1 MSERIAAAAAAALTA
16 AAPGMPASSQA
27 LQPGSSPSTITPEER
42 RALEALRR
50 PPNLFQRFAR
60 WIGLVLFFAAWQ
72 LLSVF
77 ILPRIDANLVTL
89 MPPPTAVAAGAWE
102 LIQSG
107 DLAKHFW
114 ASLKREAIA
123 FAYASVAIPIGLLMG
138 WSKTAQN
145 LLEPVFEM
153 LRPIPPIAWIP
164 LAILWFG
171 IGDLQNQFIIFLGI
185 FFPLLI
191 NTIAGVK
198 NVEHNVIRA
207 ARCLGAS
214 ETDVLVRIV
223 FRAALP
229 QIVTGVRVGLGVGWM
244 ALVAAELV
252 GATSGL
258 GWLISDARSV
268 LRTDIILVG
277 MISIGIAGLVID
289 QGLRWVAKKMLP
301 WSLAMTR

>member
-1 MSERIAAAAAAALTA
+1 MTHDTA
-16 AAPGMPASSQA
+16 AASADPSALTPAEQQA
-27 LQPGSSPSTITPEER
+27 VARMKSGSGPWFTGPSARLIGLGLFFGIWQAVSAVLLPKID
-42 RALEALRR
+42 
-50 PPNLFQRFAR
+50 PNL
-60 WIGLVLFFAAWQ
+60 V
-72 LLSVF
+72 S
-77 ILPRIDANLVTL
+77 L
-89 MPPPTAVAAGAWE
+89 MPPPTEVVAAAWE
-102 LIQSG
+102 LLRSG
-107 DLAKHFW
+107 DLLVHFW
-114 ASLKREAIA
+114 ASLKREMVA
-123 FAYASVAIPIGLLMG
+123 FVYACAAIPLGVLMG
-138 WSKTAQN
+138 WSRTAQN

-171 IGDLQNQFIIFLGI
+171 ISDLQNQFIIFLGI

-191 NTIAGVK
+191 NTITGVK
-198 NVEHNVIRA
+198 NVEHNIVRA

-214 ETDVLVRIV
+214 EKDVLVKVV

-229 QIVTGVRVGLGVGWM
+229 QIITGVRVGLGVGWM

-277 MISIGIAGLVID
+277 MISIGLAGLLID
-289 QGLRWVAKKMLP
+289 QGLRWVARKLLP
-301 WSLAMTR
+301 WSLAMTK

>member
-1 MSERIAAAAAAALTA
+1 MSNDAVAASADPSALT
-16 AAPGMPASSQA
+16 PAELQA
-27 LQPGSSPSTITPEER
+27 VARMKSGSGPWFTGPS
-42 RALEALRR
+42 A
-50 PPNLFQRFAR
+50 RF
-60 WIGLVLFFAAWQ
+60 IGLGLFFGIWQ
-72 LLSVF
+72 AVSALL
-77 ILPRIDANLVTL
+77 LPSIDANLVSL
-89 MPPPTAVAAGAWE
+89 MPPPTEVVAAAWE
-102 LIQSG
+102 LLRSG
-107 DLAKHFW
+107 DLLVHFW
-114 ASLKREAIA
+114 ASLRREAVA
-123 FAYASVAIPIGLLMG
+123 FVYACAAIPLGVLMG
-138 WSKTAQN
+138 WSRTAQN

-171 IGDLQNQFIIFLGI
+171 ISDLQNQFIIFLGI

-191 NTIAGVK
+191 NTITGVK
-198 NVEHNVIRA
+198 NVEHNIVRA

-214 ETDVLVRIV
+214 ERDVLVKVV

-229 QIVTGVRVGLGVGWM
+229 QIITGVRVGLGVGWM

-277 MISIGIAGLVID
+277 MISIGLAGLMID
-289 QGLRWVAKKMLP
+289 QGLRWAARKLLP
-301 WSLAMTR
+301 WSLAMTK

>member
-1 MSERIAAAAAAALTA
+1 MFEQATL
-16 AAPGMPASSQA
+16 ASA
-27 LQPGSSPSTITPEER
+27 STITADER
-42 RALEALRR
+42 AALQALRSAPGWFDR
-50 PPNLFQRFAR
+50 SAGVL
-60 WIGLVLFFAAWQ
+60 GLAGFFGLWQ
-72 LLSVF
+72 LVSTVV
-77 ILPRIDANLVTL
+77 LPRVDANLVTL
-89 MPPPTAVAAGAWE
+89 MPPPTAVVAAAWE
-102 LIQSG
+102 LILSG
-107 DLAKHFW
+107 ELAKHFW
-114 ASLKREAIA
+114 ASLKRELIA
-123 FAYASVAIPIGLLMG
+123 FVYASTAIPIGILMG
-138 WSKTAQN
+138 WSKTAQS

-198 NVEHNVIRA
+198 NVEHNVVRA

-214 ETDVLVRIV
+214 ELDVLLKVV
-223 FRAALP
+223 FRAAMP
-229 QIVTGVRVGLGVGWM
+229 QIITGIRVGLGVGWM

-277 MISIGIAGLVID
+277 MVSIGAAGLLID
-289 QGLRWVAKKMLP
+289 QGLRWVARKMLP
-301 WSLAMTR
+301 WSLAMTK

>member
-1 MSERIAAAAAAALTA
+1 MSDPATIAQPPSALTPDERA
-16 AAPGMPASSQA
+16 AIERLHRSPGWFHRVA
-27 LQPGSSPSTITPEER
+27 
-42 RALEALRR
+42 
-50 PPNLFQRFAR
+50 RFL
-60 WIGLVLFFAAWQ
+60 GLGAFFALWQ
-72 LLSVF
+72 IVSVVV
-77 ILPRIDANLVTL
+77 LPRIDANLVTL
-89 MPPPTAVAAGAWE
+89 MPPPTEVLRAAWE
-102 LIQSG
+102 LLQSG
-107 DLAKHFW
+107 ELLRHFW
-114 ASLKREAIA
+114 ASLKREAVA
-123 FAYASVAIPIGLLMG
+123 FAYALVAIPLGVAMG
-138 WSKTAQN
+138 WSRTMQS

-171 IGDLQNQFIIFLGI
+171 ISDLQNQFIIFLGI

-198 NVEHNVIRA
+198 NVEHNIVRA

-214 ETDVLVRIV
+214 EFDVLVRVV

-277 MISIGIAGLVID
+277 MISIGLAGLVID
-289 QGLRWVAKKMLP
+289 QGLRWVAKKTLP
-301 WSLAMTR
+301 WSLAMTK

>member
-1 MSERIAAAAAAALTA
+1 MTHDTA
-16 AAPGMPASSQA
+16 AATADPSALTPAEQQA
-27 LQPGSSPSTITPEER
+27 VARMKSGSGPWFTGPSARLIGLGLFFGIWQAVSAVLLPKID
-42 RALEALRR
+42 
-50 PPNLFQRFAR
+50 PNL
-60 WIGLVLFFAAWQ
+60 V
-72 LLSVF
+72 S
-77 ILPRIDANLVTL
+77 L
-89 MPPPTAVAAGAWE
+89 MPPPTEVVAAAWE
-102 LIQSG
+102 LLRSG
-107 DLAKHFW
+107 DLLVHFW
-114 ASLKREAIA
+114 ASLKREMVA
-123 FAYASVAIPIGLLMG
+123 FVYACAAIPLGVLMG
-138 WSKTAQN
+138 WSRTAQN

-171 IGDLQNQFIIFLGI
+171 ISDLQNQFIIFLGI

-191 NTIAGVK
+191 NTITGVK
-198 NVEHNVIRA
+198 NVEHNIVRA

-214 ETDVLVRIV
+214 EKDVLVKVV

-229 QIVTGVRVGLGVGWM
+229 QIITGVRVGLGVGWM

-277 MISIGIAGLVID
+277 MISIGLAGLLID
-289 QGLRWVAKKMLP
+289 QGLRWVARKLLP
-301 WSLAMTR
+301 WSLAMTK

>member
-1 MSERIAAAAAAALTA
+1 MPEQATLASPSTTPGTSPSALTA
-16 AAPGMPASSQA
+16 DERAALQAIRTAPGWFDRSARVLGLAGFFGLWQFISSV
-27 LQPGSSPSTITPEER
+27 
-42 RALEALRR
+42 
-50 PPNLFQRFAR
+50 
-60 WIGLVLFFAAWQ
+60 VLPK
-72 LLSVF
+72 V
-77 ILPRIDANLVTL
+77 DANLVAL
-89 MPPPTAVAAGAWE
+89 MPPPTEVLAAAWE

-107 DLAKHFW
+107 ELFKHFW
-114 ASLKREAIA
+114 ASLQRELVA
-123 FAYASVAIPIGLLMG
+123 FVYASIAIPIGILMG
-138 WSKTAQN
+138 WSKTAQS
-145 LLEPVFEM
+145 LFEPIFEM

-191 NTIAGVK
+191 NTITGVK
-198 NVEHNVIRA
+198 NVEHNVVRA

-214 ETDVLVRIV
+214 ETEVLTKVV
-223 FRAALP
+223 FRAAMP
-229 QIVTGVRVGLGVGWM
+229 QIITGIRVGLGVGWM

-277 MISIGIAGLVID
+277 MVSIGAAGLFID
-289 QGLRWVAKKMLP
+289 QGLRMVAKKLLP
-301 WSLAMTR
+301 WSLAMTK

>member
-1 MSERIAAAAAAALTA
+1 MYE
-16 AAPGMPASSQA
+16 AAPRTARAPAA
-27 LQPGSSPSTITPEER
+27 ITPEER
-42 RALEALRR
+42 RALDALRR
-50 PPNLFQRFAR
+50 PPNLFQRFSR
-60 WIGLVLFFAAWQ
+60 WLGLLVFFSAWQ
-72 LLSVF
+72 LLSVV

-123 FAYASVAIPIGLLMG
+123 FAYASVAIPFGLLMG

-145 LLEPVFEM
+145 LFEPVFEM

-191 NTIAGVK
+191 NTISGVK

-214 ETDVLVRIV
+214 EFDVLVKIV

-229 QIVTGVRVGLGVGWM
+229 QIVTGIRVGLGVGWM

-277 MISIGIAGLVID
+277 MISIGVAGLVID

>member
-1 MSERIAAAAAAALTA
+1 MIHDTA
-16 AAPGMPASSQA
+16 AASADPSALTPAEQQA
-27 LQPGSSPSTITPEER
+27 VARMKSGSGPWFTGPSARLIGLGLFFGIWQAVSAVLLPKID
-42 RALEALRR
+42 
-50 PPNLFQRFAR
+50 PNL
-60 WIGLVLFFAAWQ
+60 V
-72 LLSVF
+72 S
-77 ILPRIDANLVTL
+77 L
-89 MPPPTAVAAGAWE
+89 MPPPTEVVAAAWE
-102 LIQSG
+102 LLRSG
-107 DLAKHFW
+107 DLLVHFW
-114 ASLKREAIA
+114 ASLKREMVA
-123 FAYASVAIPIGLLMG
+123 FVYACAAIPLGVLMG
-138 WSKTAQN
+138 WSRTAQN

-171 IGDLQNQFIIFLGI
+171 ISDLQNQFIIFLGI

-191 NTIAGVK
+191 NTITGVK
-198 NVEHNVIRA
+198 NVEHNIVRA

-214 ETDVLVRIV
+214 EKDVLVKVV

-229 QIVTGVRVGLGVGWM
+229 QIITGVRVGLGVGWM

-277 MISIGIAGLVID
+277 MISIGLAGLLID
-289 QGLRWVAKKMLP
+289 QGLRWVARKLLP
-301 WSLAMTR
+301 WSLAMTK

>member
-1 MSERIAAAAAAALTA
+1 MSERISAAAPAAFTA
-16 AAPGMPASSQA
+16 AAPGLPAPVPGLQA
-27 LQPGSSPSTITPEER
+27 ASPSAITAEER
-42 RALEALRR
+42 EALEALRR

-60 WIGLVLFFAAWQ
+60 WIGLVLFFAGWQ
-72 LLSVF
+72 VLSVVV
-77 ILPRIDANLVTL
+77 LPRIDANLVTL

-145 LLEPVFEM
+145 LFEPIFEM

-214 ETDVLVRIV
+214 ETDVLVKIV

-289 QGLRWVAKKMLP
+289 QGLRWVAKKTLP

>member
-1 MSERIAAAAAAALTA
+1 MPELATLASPSALTPDERAALQSLRS
-16 AAPGMPASSQA
+16 APGLFDRSARVLGLAGFFGIWQFVSSVV
-27 LQPGSSPSTITPEER
+27 LPWVD
-42 RALEALRR
+42 
-50 PPNLFQRFAR
+50 PNL
-60 WIGLVLFFAAWQ
+60 V
-72 LLSVF
+72 S
-77 ILPRIDANLVTL
+77 L
-89 MPPPTAVAAGAWE
+89 MPPPTAVLAAGWE
-102 LIQSG
+102 LILSG
-107 DLAKHFW
+107 DLFKHFW

-123 FAYASVAIPIGLLMG
+123 FAYASVAIPIGVLMG

-191 NTIAGVK
+191 NTITGVK
-198 NVEHNVIRA
+198 NVEHNVVRA

-214 ETDVLVRIV
+214 EMDVLTKVV
-223 FRAALP
+223 FRAAMP
-229 QIVTGVRVGLGVGWM
+229 QIITGVRVGLGVGWM

-252 GATSGL
+252 GASSGL

-277 MISIGIAGLVID
+277 MVSIGAAGLFID
-289 QGLRWVAKKMLP
+289 QGLRMVAKKLLP
-301 WSLAMTR
+301 WSLAMTK

>member
-1 MSERIAAAAAAALTA
+1 MTSDTLAAARDPAALTEA
-16 AAPGMPASSQA
+16 ELQAVARMRPGTGSW
-27 LQPGSSPSTITPEER
+27 LRGSS
-42 RALEALRR
+42 
-50 PPNLFQRFAR
+50 AR
-60 WIGLVLFFAAWQ
+60 VVGLGLFFGAWQ
-72 LLSVF
+72 LVSALL
-77 ILPRIDANLVTL
+77 LPRIDANLVTL
-89 MPPPTAVAAGAWE
+89 MPPPTEVLAAAWE
-102 LIQSG
+102 LLRSG
-107 DLAKHFW
+107 DLLMHFW
-114 ASLKREAIA
+114 ASLKREAVA
-123 FAYASVAIPIGLLMG
+123 FAYACAAIPLGVMMG
-138 WSKTAQN
+138 WSRTAQN

-171 IGDLQNQFIIFLGI
+171 ISDLQNQFIIFLGI

-198 NVEHNVIRA
+198 NVEHNIVRA

-214 ETDVLVRIV
+214 ERDVLVKVV

-229 QIVTGVRVGLGVGWM
+229 QIITGIRVGLGVGWM

-277 MISIGIAGLVID
+277 MISIGLAGLLID
-289 QGLRWVAKKMLP
+289 QGLRWVARKLLP
-301 WSLAMTR
+301 WSLAMTK

>member
-1 MSERIAAAAAAALTA
+1 MSAPALV
-16 AAPGMPASSQA
+16 
-27 LQPGSSPSTITPEER
+27 LPSEVL
-42 RALEALRR
+42 AKLRKK
-50 PPNLFQRFAR
+50 PSLVQRCAR
-60 WIGLVLFFAAWQ
+60 WIGLVLFFTAWQ
-72 LLSVF
+72 FVSVVV
-77 ILPRIDANLVTL
+77 LPSIDPNLVTL
-89 MPPPTAVAAGAWE
+89 MPPPTMVLAAAWE
-102 LIQSG
+102 LILSG
-107 DLAKHFW
+107 DLFKHFLV
-114 ASLKREAIA
+114 SLQREAIA
-123 FAYASVAIPIGLLMG
+123 FVYATTAIPLGILMG
-138 WSKTAQN
+138 WSRTAQN

-171 IGDLQNQFIIFLGI
+171 ISDLQNQFIIFLGI

-198 NVEHNVIRA
+198 NVEHNVVRA

-214 ETDVLVRIV
+214 EFHVLVRVV
-223 FRAALP
+223 FPAALP
-229 QIVTGVRVGLGVGWM
+229 QIVTGIRVGLGVGWM

-258 GWLISDARSV
+258 GWLISDARTV

-289 QGLRWVAKKMLP
+289 QGVRWVARRLLP
-301 WSLAMTR
+301 WSLSMTR

>member
-1 MSERIAAAAAAALTA
+1 MSEQAGTRPPGALSPEELAAL
-16 AAPGMPASSQA
+16 
-27 LQPGSSPSTITPEER
+27 
-42 RALEALRR
+42 RAQHR
-50 PPNLFQRFAR
+50 PPGFFQRAAR
-60 WIGLVLFFAAWQ
+60 GLGLLLFFAIWEVIA
-72 LLSVF
+72 VVV
-77 ILPRIDANLVTL
+77 LPRVDPNLVTL
-89 MPPPTAVAAGAWE
+89 MPPPTSVLSGGWE
-102 LIQSG
+102 LVQSG
-107 DLAKHFW
+107 DLFKHFRV
-114 ASLKREAIA
+114 SLQREAVA
-123 FAYASVAIPIGLLMG
+123 FLYASSAIPIGIVMG
-138 WSKTAQN
+138 WSRTAQN

-171 IGDLQNQFIIFLGI
+171 ISDLQNQFIIFLGI

-214 ETDVLVRIV
+214 EFDVLVRVV

-229 QIVTGVRVGLGVGWM
+229 QIVTGIRVGLGVGWM

-277 MISIGIAGLVID
+277 MISIGLAGLMID
-289 QGLRWVAKKMLP
+289 QGLRWAARKLLP
-301 WSLAMTR
+301 WSLAMTK

>member
-1 MSERIAAAAAAALTA
+1 MFEQATL
-16 AAPGMPASSQA
+16 ASA
-27 LQPGSSPSTITPEER
+27 STITADER
-42 RALEALRR
+42 AALQALRSAPGWFDR
-50 PPNLFQRFAR
+50 SAGVL
-60 WIGLVLFFAAWQ
+60 GLAGFFGLWQ
-72 LLSVF
+72 LVSTV
-77 ILPRIDANLVTL
+77 ILPRVDANLVTL
-89 MPPPTAVAAGAWE
+89 MPPPTDVVVAAWE
-102 LIQSG
+102 LIRSG
-107 DLAKHFW
+107 ELAKHFW
-114 ASLKREAIA
+114 ASLKRELIA
-123 FAYASVAIPIGLLMG
+123 FVYASTAIPIGILMG
-138 WSKTAQN
+138 WSKTAQS
-145 LLEPVFEM
+145 LFEPVFEM

-198 NVEHNVIRA
+198 NVENNVVRA

-214 ETDVLVRIV
+214 ELDVLLKVV
-223 FRAALP
+223 FRAAMP
-229 QIVTGVRVGLGVGWM
+229 QIITGIRVGLGVGWM

-277 MISIGIAGLVID
+277 MVSIGAAGLLID
-289 QGLRWVAKKMLP
+289 QGLRWVAKRLLP
-301 WSLAMTR
+301 WSLAMTK

>member
-1 MSERIAAAAAAALTA
+1 MPEQATLASPSPSSGTSPSALT
-16 AAPGMPASSQA
+16 PD
-27 LQPGSSPSTITPEER
+27 ER
-42 RALEALRR
+42 AALEAMRTAPGWFDR
-50 PPNLFQRFAR
+50 SAR
-60 WIGLVLFFAAWQ
+60 VLGLAGFFGVWQFVSSVVL
-72 LLSVF
+72 
-77 ILPRIDANLVTL
+77 PKIDANLVSL
-89 MPPPTAVAAGAWE
+89 MPPPTEVLAAGWQLILSGE
-102 LIQSG
+102 LF
-107 DLAKHFW
+107 KHFW
-114 ASLKREAIA
+114 ASLQRELVA
-123 FAYASVAIPIGLLMG
+123 FIYASVAIPIGILMG
-138 WSKTAQN
+138 WSKTAQS
-145 LLEPVFEM
+145 LFEPIFEM

-191 NTIAGVK
+191 NTITGVK
-198 NVEHNVIRA
+198 NVEHNVVRA

-214 ETDVLVRIV
+214 ETEVLTKVV

-229 QIVTGVRVGLGVGWM
+229 QIITGVRVGLGVGWM

-277 MISIGIAGLVID
+277 MVSIGAAGLFID
-289 QGLRWVAKKMLP
+289 QGLRMVAKKLLP
-301 WSLAMTR
+301 WSLAMTK